1 MLKSQ
6 IQKIES
12 ITPDVMIV
20 GIDVAKKKHWA
31 RIFDYRGLELTKGFS
46 FKNNIDGFNRLS
58 REIRRNKERER
69 PRKNNSWY
77 GANGALLESIG
88 MVFKGTGS
96 DGSTG

>member
-12 ITPDVMIV
+12 ITPEVMIV

-46 FKNNIDGFNRLS
+46 IKNNIDGFNRLVGKLG
-58 REIRRNKERER
+58 EIKKEKGLER
-69 PRKNNSWY
+69 
-77 GANGALLESIG
+77 II
-88 MVFKGTGS
+88 
-96 DGSTG
+96 